1 MKRRW
6 LRKLVI
12 LIFAVWSAV
21 TLVSLQG
28 QINRRKA
35 ENAALAEVLEAQM
48 LRNEM
53 VREDTES
60 DDLEDIKANLARER
74 YGLVEPGEIII
85 VNRNP

>member
-1 MKRRW
+1 
-6 LRKLVI
+6 
-12 LIFAVWSAV
+12 
-21 TLVSLQG
+21 
-28 QINRRKA
+28 
-35 ENAALAEVLEAQM
+35 M